1 MLKATSSIVNVS
13 QITGVLPVVN
23 GGTGVTTSTGTGNTV
38 LSAAP
43 TLSGN
48 VTLSTGNL
56 VVADTKG
63 IDFSATSGTGTSELL
78 NDYEEGTWTPVPSAS
93 AGTITTYTSAGSYVK
108 VGKLVT
114 CIALID
120 ITNFGTASGDLI
132 VNGLPFTTQ
141 NTTEYA
147 PVFIRET
154 FATGVACTGR
164 LLSNSTEVSRIYKY
178 DGTSTINALYPREI
192 FLLNISYIS
201 A

>member
-1 MLKATSSIVNVS
+1 MLKVANSVINAS
-13 QITGVLPVVN
+13 QIATPI
-23 GGTGVTTSTGTGNTV
+23 TF
-38 LSAAP
+38 A
-43 TLSGN
+43 GN

-56 VVADTKG
+56 VIGTAGKG

-78 NDYEEGTWTPVPSAS
+78 ADYEEGTWTPVPTAS
-93 AGTITTYTSAGSYVK
+93 AGAITTYTSSGSYVK

-178 DGTSTINALYPREI
+178 DGTSTINVIYPREI